1 LIGLVTFGLEDPF
14 RVQFLHHLISA
25 IQKIGYR
32 LLVIDVSDPAHMS
45 RSMLNLVQ
53 YQVAGVVV
61 TSGSLSPKI
70 GQNFIRCN
78 VLVVLINRA
87 VIAAP
92 RQFYEQPASA
102 FIADFIGDANL
113 VQGAARAINGEQAE
127 ATLTWRCAQMPC
139 A

>member
-1 LIGLVTFGLEDPF
+1 M
-14 RVQFLHHLISA
+14 ISA

-32 LLVIDVSDPAHMS
+32 LLAIDVSDPAHMS
-45 RSMLNLVQ
+45 QSMLNLVQ

-87 VIAAP
+87 VIASP

-113 VQGAARAINGEQAE
+113 AQGAARAINGEQAE

>member
-1 LIGLVTFGLEDPF
+1 MSLPE
-14 RVQFLHHLISA
+14 
-25 IQKIGYR
+25 
-32 LLVIDVSDPAHMS
+32 HMS
-45 RSMLNLVQ
+45 RLMLNLVQ

-61 TSGSLSPKI
+61 ASGSLSPKI

-78 VLVVLINRA
+78 VLVVLMNRA
-87 VIAAP
+87 VIAQQGTP

-113 VQGAARAINGEQAE
+113 VQGAARAISGEQAE
-127 ATLTWRCAQMPC
+127 AILTWRCAPMPC